1 VRLEGFLH
9 QTGKLR
15 YDVLANG
22 SPIGMS
28 PLVDAMAVSEAAVS
42 KASLVF
48 DAIYTP
54 PKTKLLKV
62 ISFQGNKPERSSS
75 PVGLKE
81 CATARRSEPA
91 CCQKKG
97 AAAEAT

>member
-1 VRLEGFLH
+1 MQV
-9 QTGKLR
+9 
-15 YDVLANG
+15 DVLANG

-28 PLVDAMAVSEAAVS
+28 PKVDAMAVSEDAIS

-62 ISFQGNKPERSSS
+62 GRYTLEQFALLQVAAFPHFLSSAS
-75 PVGLKE
+75 GRTTRILQIDL
-81 CATARRSEPA
+81 RD
-91 CCQKKG
+91 G
-97 AAAEAT
+97 